1 MEEGIEKKKDSIK
14 KKFSSLIKDNYDKI
28 LIVLLI
34 VAFVIRLLIFI
45 KTMNQ
50 PLWWDEGDYLSAA
63 KKWGLGLN
71 IRDMWYYRRGFL
83 WPAIGAVFFKLG
95 LGEIGIRFFTV
106 LLSTG
111 LVALSYSVI
120 AKMFDKK
127 TALLVSVGIIFS
139 WISLFC
145 TSRILT
151 EIPATFLLFIALL
164 FFWKGY
170 VLKEGNKFLYLF
182 GIFYALSLL
191 IRFQFAMFAFPF
203 FIFIFTREKF
213 KFVRNKHIWI
223 TVGLAFAV
231 LIPFFIMYWTHYGN
245 IFTDILSH
253 YFGVQGVSNNT
264 GYLERTSATLFSY
277 FKDLPYMLT
286 KSIFVLFII
295 GIFLFFQDM
304 IFGIDKIF
312 KNEEVQKK
320 LFVFLWIVVTFLVL
334 GYITDYVE
342 QRYILPT
349 LPFIF
354 LIAVSPLIK
363 LGDIL
368 NKHYTKVSKK
378 TAYILSVLVLLLLLI
393 VSLGSIQSN
402 YSWANSLIDT
412 KLPSYSE
419 IQQAGLWIKE
429 NSNPTDVIISQSYPQ
444 ITYYA
449 ERSTYS
455 PNYRGTGINGLEEM
469 VNELKPRY
477 YMLSAIERS
486 EDWTYTYP
494 QNASNLVPVWIY
506 PQDSQQ
512 PSIIIYKFI
521 YS

>member
-1 MEEGIEKKKDSIK
+1 MEEDLEKRKNKLK
-14 KKFSSLIKDNYDKI
+14 NKLFSWVKDNYDKV
-28 LIVLLI
+28 LIILLI
-34 VAFVIRLLIFI
+34 VAFVIRILIFL
-45 KTMNQ
+45 KTANQ

-83 WPAIGAVFFKLG
+83 WPAVSAIFFTLG
-95 LGEIGIRFFTV
+95 LGEIGLRFFTV

-111 LVALSYSVI
+111 LVALSYFII

-127 TALLVSVGIIFS
+127 TALLVSIGMAFS

-151 EIPATFLLFIALL
+151 EIPATILLLLSLL

-170 VLKEGNKFLYLF
+170 VLKQGNKFLYFF
-182 GIFYALSLL
+182 GVLYALSLL
-191 IRFQFAMFAFPF
+191 VRFQFSMFAFPF
-203 FIFIFTREKF
+203 LVFIFTREKF
-213 KFVRNKHIWI
+213 KFLKNKHIWI
-223 TVGLAFAV
+223 TVGLVFVV
-231 LIPFFIMYWTHYGN
+231 LLPFFIMYWTHYGN

-253 YFGVQGVSNNT
+253 YFGVQGVSNNA
-264 GYLERTSATLFSY
+264 GYLERTSATLFNY

-286 KSIFVLFII
+286 KSIFVLFIL
-295 GIFLFFQDM
+295 GVFLFFQDM

-312 KNEEVQKK
+312 KNEDIQKK
-320 LFVFLWIVVTFLVL
+320 LFVFLWIVVSFLVL

-354 LIAVSPLIK
+354 LVAISPLIK

-368 NKHYTKVSKK
+368 NKYYQKISKR

-393 VSLGSIQSN
+393 FSFGNIQSN
-402 YSWANSLIDT
+402 YSWANSLIDM
-412 KLPSYSE
+412 KLSSYSE
-419 IQQAGLWIKE
+419 IRQAGLWIKD
-429 NSNPTDVIISQSYPQ
+429 NSNPEDVIISQSYPQ

-455 PNYRGTGINGLEEM
+455 PNYKGTGISGLEEM
-469 VNELKPRY
+469 INELKPKY

-494 QNASNLVPVWIY
+494 QNNSDLVPVWIY

-512 PSIIIYKFI
+512 PSLIIYEFK